1 MTIYATGNALGSTD
15 PRDLLDNAQNFDN
28 AVNDVVNATWVDR
41 FGVTRKTLKGYD
53 TAFEEDQAARA
64 AAFEADQAERVTE
77 FDAAQ
82 ALRESTFEQFLEG
95 SGWSSLGEYAAGIS
109 IVSHTQTVDYLG
121 QPYSLKPSIPAS
133 IDAPYVTTGVWATE
147 GVNFKLVG
155 DNSLRQDLALTGDTM
170 IGVTGTGKNLK
181 QILDEKVFPGI
192 TLEKASTSWA
202 GIVSADINEDVS
214 DELANFLELHR
225 LAEFDTQMAL
235 NKSVQSLRARTEI
248 HGAPG
253 CNILNGPD
261 MAQKVMLSMRGS
273 DSVVRRLRMDN
284 PLELKANTGG
294 RQTAIDI
301 RADNVTIEENQFYR
315 MLHCV
320 TTESTGEW
328 YMPKYL
334 RNVAFECIGTGAG
347 PSDDGTAGFG
357 EDRGDAFT
365 IWGATGV
372 IEGNFAFCKAGQD
385 ARIAYHCESLGN
397 DYHTRPNNPAR
408 DGFDY
413 WMQNNYAFGGFRR
426 HFAFEAVDR
435 AIMLGN
441 ISGGGATWWAVA
453 ITGCN
458 DVVASNMVLLYDR
471 LASNTAGAAW
481 SPERAAIA
489 VGHNGSNI
497 ALSQIIA
504 RFAPS
509 AVGAGFTS
517 LVTNN
522 TCTGVTFDHVK
533 IIKPVGQ
540 GGLGFV
546 MDKLPDFKSN
556 SCEVIGAQHGLTT
569 FGAQDCQIND
579 FSCYD
584 LTGDAV
590 RATGGGGGIIA
601 RTRVKGGHF
610 ERVGRVFNGTNLT
623 EISYKNTTSK
633 GVTGNDFEQ
642 FGTTGPIT
650 IAGNHN
656 ENGTGK
662 LAGLGSPFTAA
673 LVRNIGD
680 NIGYTN
686 DSRFAIACFT
696 DATSALNTNG
706 KYTGKRV
713 MRSDGVMMVALGN
726 LPTSPWGIVT
736 TTAVVPA

>member
-1 MTIYATGNALGSTD
+1 MEIKNYFAQDAQGNIMPSANCYLYLPGTTTLATGLVDGNGTPISNPFLASSVGQVEFGAPNGVYDLRVALGARDWTIKVQCADIVQAMDVMDSILGPHAANPSTRNNGQPLDLGDETWNSTD
-15 PRDLLDNAQNFDN
+15 
-28 AVNDVVNATWVDR
+28 
-41 FGVTRKTLKGYD
+41 K
-53 TAFEEDQAARA
+53 
-64 AAFEADQAERVTE
+64 
-77 FDAAQ
+77 
-82 ALRESTFEQFLEG
+82 
-95 SGWSSLGEYAAGIS
+95 
-109 IVSHTQTVDYLG
+109 
-121 QPYSLKPSIPAS
+121 QPYWWDGSS
-133 IDAPYVTTGVWATE
+133 W
-147 GVNFKLVG
+147 
-155 DNSLRQDLALTGDTM
+155 LALNSSAQQLEESLASNTL
-170 IGVTGTGKNLK
+170 VTDGAAKIALFGEETKLDA
-181 QILDEKVFPGI
+181 ILRDKVFPGI

-202 GIVSADINEDVS
+202 GIVSSDINEDVS

-315 MLHCV
+315 MLHCA

-328 YMPKYL
+328 YMAKYL

-347 PSDDGTAGFG
+347 PSDDGTTGFG

-372 IEGNFAFCKAGQD
+372 MEGNFAFCKAGQD
-385 ARIAYHCESLGN
+385 ARIAFHCESLGS

-413 WMQNNYAFGGFRR
+413 WMKNNYAFGGFRR
-426 HFAFEAVDR
+426 HFALEAVDR

-441 ISGGGATWWAVA
+441 ISGGGATWWVVA

-522 TCTGVTFDHVK
+522 TCKGVTFDHVK

-736 TTAVVPA
+736 TTAVTPA

>member
-1 MTIYATGNALGSTD
+1 MEIKNYFAQDAQGNIMPSANCYLYLPGTTTLATGLVDGNGTPISNPFLASSVGQVEFGAPNGVYDLRVALGARDWTIKVQCADIVQAMDVMDSILGPHAANPSTRNNGQPLDLGDETWNSTD
-15 PRDLLDNAQNFDN
+15 
-28 AVNDVVNATWVDR
+28 
-41 FGVTRKTLKGYD
+41 K
-53 TAFEEDQAARA
+53 
-64 AAFEADQAERVTE
+64 
-77 FDAAQ
+77 
-82 ALRESTFEQFLEG
+82 
-95 SGWSSLGEYAAGIS
+95 
-109 IVSHTQTVDYLG
+109 
-121 QPYSLKPSIPAS
+121 QPYWWDGSS
-133 IDAPYVTTGVWATE
+133 W
-147 GVNFKLVG
+147 
-155 DNSLRQDLALTGDTM
+155 LALNSSAQQLEESLASNTL
-170 IGVTGTGKNLK
+170 VTDGAAKIALFGEETKLDA
-181 QILDEKVFPGI
+181 ILRDKVFPGI

-202 GIVSADINEDVS
+202 GIVSSDINEDVS

-301 RADNVTIEENQFYR
+301 RADNVTIEENHFYR

-347 PSDDGTAGFG
+347 PSDDGTTGFG

-372 IEGNFAFCKAGQD
+372 MEGNFAFCKAGQD
-385 ARIAYHCESLGN
+385 ARIAFHCESLGS

-413 WMQNNYAFGGFRR
+413 WMKNNYAFGGFRR
-426 HFAFEAVDR
+426 HFALEAVDR

-736 TTAVVPA
+736 TTAVTPA